1 MSSRDM
7 RESNSSKTYSLVM
20 QHQVKASGILFKE
33 QRISTSNLS
42 HSLVIFKVLWV
53 FSVSSYEVVR
63 SPVVD
68 QYSSNYCRQLVRQL
82 PLHSSHKIGETLG
95 KPSESTL
102 LKWRQGIGNYILG
115 PSNRTPFSSH
125 LEPETPKRRRNRQ
138 KLEYEYNSVQ
148 YGVCYNRSF
157 WGARRLMVLKVSSED
172 LSHRV
177 STTIFQRSRP
187 ERVDCG
193 LRVTEVLGIFV
204 TQRFSALWK
213 VLCISKPYCIYF
225 DLALCNW
232 TRIWIS
238 YQAFL
243 CCQIAR
249 FTMEERSTSERKER
263 YRLVVPKHAQTKDRL
278 RDPHSK
284 HNRGNAIK
292 TTKYSIWSFLP
303 KNLFEQFHRFANIYF
318 LVIVILNLIPEI
330 NAFGKYI
337 AMAPLIFVLS
347 VTAIK
352 DLFEDRRRYRSDKA
366 VNNSTCFVFNR

>member
-1 MSSRDM
+1 M
-7 RESNSSKTYSLVM
+7 
-20 QHQVKASGILFKE
+20 ASAATGLFKE
-33 QRISTSNLS
+33 REGLWYWRYLRKISLTEFLRRFFN
-42 HSLVIFKVLWV
+42 
-53 FSVSSYEVVR
+53 
-63 SPVVD
+63 D
-68 QYSSNYCRQLVRQL
+68 LVRKGL
-82 PLHSSHKIGETLG
+82 IAGSGWRKFCEFSWPGDFPL
-95 KPSESTL
+95 
-102 LKWRQGIGNYILG
+102 W
-115 PSNRTPFSSH
+115 
-125 LEPETPKRRRNRQ
+125 
-138 KLEYEYNSVQ
+138 
-148 YGVCYNRSF
+148 
-157 WGARRLMVLKVSSED
+157 
-172 LSHRV
+172 
-177 STTIFQRSRP
+177 
-187 ERVDCG
+187 
-193 LRVTEVLGIFV
+193 
-204 TQRFSALWK
+204 WK

-249 FTMEERSTSERKER
+249 FVMEERRTSERKER

-284 HNRGNAIK
+284 QNRGNAIK